1 LDELRFHGR
10 FPHQSER
17 KKRSPF
23 RWLAALKPLPRLPS
37 FKAMNAM
44 YHHPTDQSN
53 EDIRALISQ
62 METFLPSLPLS
73 RQLNI
78 VLANAHRNLGQ
89 YEQAIGVISRFINNK
104 ELVSQND
111 ADLAAAYYNRA
122 CYLVLSGQSQNA
134 ISDLKKCTI
143 LEYALKRGSYS
154 SC

>member
-1 LDELRFHGR
+1 MHL
-10 FPHQSER
+10 S
-17 KKRSPF
+17 
-23 RWLAALKPLPRLPS
+23 LAGGAEAVAQIAI

-53 EDIRALISQ
+53 EDIRVLISQ